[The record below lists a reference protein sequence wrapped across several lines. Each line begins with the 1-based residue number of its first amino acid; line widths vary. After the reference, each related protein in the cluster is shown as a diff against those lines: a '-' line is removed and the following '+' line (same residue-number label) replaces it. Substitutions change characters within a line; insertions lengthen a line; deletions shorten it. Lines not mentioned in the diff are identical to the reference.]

1 MTIDQI
7 DVLLSQW
14 KSRSESAAS
23 SLFELRAMPTYE
35 ILTGGHD
42 GKRLRLTGLTERR
55 TAPAVT
61 LLEQAWRDYG
71 VFSNTVQAALALR
84 QQLSRFSLG
93 QQRLYDI
100 EMLLTGPS
108 ATVAETGETL
118 TLPQLFDRMNQALTG
133 GRAGILE
140 ADAAW
145 KRLDEKMNSAITFLK
160 SRPSENSAGVS
171 QVRHLVEA
179 LRPKVIS
186 DPLGAAIEFDTQI
199 EPVFREAKGRIE
211 KLETLRRNLPND
223 LVQTRKLLGDLAQLC
238 DENVA
243 LLAECRDKISGYAV
257 AEQPVPKQRIT
268 DLAGTLVQLERRA
281 RAGNTNQAAIDP
293 VCMDLESCGLEI
305 RRLIQASE
313 EARARNYAPLEL
325 RRELRG
331 RLNALR
337 AKAHARGAAE
347 DSRLVDLAEKAT
359 AALYGKPTPID
370 EASRLVRQYEARLN
384 GRPS

>member
-1 MTIDQI
+1 MTIEQI
-7 DVLLSQW
+7 DALLSQW

-23 SLFELRAMPTYE
+23 SLFELRGMPTYE

-55 TAPAVT
+55 TGPAVA

-71 VFSNTVQAALALR
+71 VLSNTIQAALALR
-84 QQLSRFSLG
+84 QQMPRFSLS
-93 QQRLYDI
+93 QQKMRDI
-100 EMLLTGPS
+100 EILLTGPS

-118 TLPQLFDRMNQALTG
+118 TLPQLFDRMNQAFTV
-133 GRAGILE
+133 GRAGVLE

-145 KRLDEKMNSAITFLK
+145 KRLDEKMNSAISFLK
-160 SRPSENSAGVS
+160 SRTSENAAGIG
-171 QVRHLVEA
+171 QVRHAVEA

-186 DPLGAAIEFDTQI
+186 DPLGAALEFDTRI
-199 EPVFREAKGRIE
+199 EPVFNEAKARIE
-211 KLETLRRNLPND
+211 KLETQRRNLPND
-223 LVQTRKLLGDLAQLC
+223 LVHTRKLLGDLAALC

-243 LLAECRDKISGYAV
+243 LLAECRDKISGYAI

-281 RAGNTNQAAIDP
+281 RAGAIDP
-293 VCMDLESCGLEI
+293 VCMDLESCGAEI

-347 DSRLVDLAEKAT
+347 DSALVDLAQKAT
-359 AALYGKPTPID
+359 AALYEKPTPIE
-370 EASRLVRQYEARLN
+370 EASRLVRQFEARLN

>member
-1 MTIDQI
+1 
-7 DVLLSQW
+7 
-14 KSRSESAAS
+14 
-23 SLFELRAMPTYE
+23 
-35 ILTGGHD
+35 
-42 GKRLRLTGLTERR
+42 
-55 TAPAVT
+55 VT

-84 QQLSRFSLG
+84 QQMPRFSLG

-100 EMLLTGPS
+100 EALLTGPS

-118 TLPQLFDRMNQALTG
+118 TLPQLFDRMTQALTA

-145 KRLDEKMNSAITFLK
+145 KRLDEKMSAAITFLK
-160 SRPSENSAGVS
+160 SRPAEGAAGIA

-199 EPVFREAKGRIE
+199 EPVFRETKARIE
-211 KLETLRRNLPND
+211 KLETQRRNLPND
-223 LVQTRKLLGDLAQLC
+223 LVHTRKLLGDLAALC

-243 LLAECRDKISGYAV
+243 LLAECRDKISGYAI

-281 RAGNTNQAAIDP
+281 RAGAVDP
-293 VCMDLESCGLEI
+293 VCMDLEGCGAEI

-313 EARARNYAPLEL
+313 EARARNHAPLEL

-337 AKAHARGAAE
+337 AKAHARGASE
-347 DSRLVDLAEKAT
+347 DSQLVDLAQRAN

-370 EASRLVRQYEARLN
+370 EATRLVRQYEARLN